1 MEFINED
8 SYTIIYKYNKL
19 NQKINIDTL
28 EITNL
33 EKKKRGNQ
41 TILDIQENIFYTI
54 IEKKCKILKK
64 YRLNIIKNAITYYK
78 NKKIINL
85 IYKLIKNNNNELL
98 LLQNNKLIKNN
109 LYNNN
114 INIEKNKLI
123 LLDKLILL
131 NKLINENNYDKLY
144 NLFYNIIKKDYINH
158 DNASTKKDIFQSY
171 LNYKIQDINN
181 LNYIIKKDI
190 KYININFIIYLFINY
205 KIIDINSDINILFLY
220 IYNFHIYKYN
230 LKNLHNSLKEY
241 FKQKKSIEKLQTIN
255 IKLYKDL
262 KKTFKKNDLI
272 IKKSNQ
278 IIIKYKYNEKILTNQ
293 YIKYNKIKDDFHK
306 NILDIDI
313 NILYLTENISIVNHK
328 INKLEKIL
336 NNFNKIYGKNY
347 NITDTCSICLN
358 KLDYSIKTN
367 CNHYFHYNC
376 IILYICNILNNE
388 ININII
394 CPICRQYI

>member
-1 MEFINED
+1 M
-8 SYTIIYKYNKL
+8 NK
-19 NQKINIDTL
+19 
-28 EITNL
+28 
-33 EKKKRGNQ
+33 
-41 TILDIQENIFYTI
+41 
-54 IEKKCKILKK
+54 
-64 YRLNIIKNAITYYK
+64 IKTSNAIY
-78 NKKIINL
+78 II
-85 IYKLIKNNNNELL
+85 
-98 LLQNNKLIKNN
+98 QSSF
-109 LYNNN
+109 N
-114 INIEKNKLI
+114 I
-123 LLDKLILL
+123 
-131 NKLINENNYDKLY
+131 
-144 NLFYNIIKKDYINH
+144 
-158 DNASTKKDIFQSY
+158 
-171 LNYKIQDINN
+171 
-181 LNYIIKKDI
+181 NYIIKKDI

>member
-19 NQKINIDTL
+19 NQKINIDAL
-28 EITNL
+28 EIKNL
-33 EKKKRGNQ
+33 EKKKKGNQ
-41 TILDIQENIFYTI
+41 TVLDIQENIFYTI

-64 YRLNIIKNAITYYK
+64 YKFNIIKNAINYNK
-78 NKKIINL
+78 NKQIINL

-241 FKQKKSIEKLQTIN
+241 FKQKKSLDKLQSLN
-255 IKLYKDL
+255 VKLYKDL